1 MDYDLEAFPPSS
13 RRSRTLSWLAATSG
27 IALVL
32 IALGSTQAR
41 SASGS
46 EQVSANTPA
55 IVADQDPLTTS
66 SIMPA
71 LIPVEGTA
79 FARLPAHQSTLP
91 PSERH
96 VLILL
101 LFACFTVMAAG
112 GLSLWKRGWHEITR
126 QQQPIDHQ

>member
-27 IALVL
+27 VALVL

-46 EQVSANTPA
+46 EQVSTNTPA
-55 IVADQDPLTTS
+55 IAADQDPLTTS

-71 LIPVEGTA
+71 LTPVEVA
-79 FARLPAHQSTLP
+79 ASVRFPAHQSTLP

-101 LFACFTVMAAG
+101 LFACFTVMTAG
-112 GLSLWKRGWHEITR
+112 VLSLWKRGWREITR
-126 QQQPIDHQ
+126 QQEPVDHQ

>member
-27 IALVL
+27 VALVL

-46 EQVSANTPA
+46 EQVSTNTPA
-55 IVADQDPLTTS
+55 IAADQDPLTTS

-71 LIPVEGTA
+71 LTPVEVA
-79 FARLPAHQSTLP
+79 ASVRLPAHQSTLP

-101 LFACFTVMAAG
+101 LFACFTVMTAG
-112 GLSLWKRGWHEITR
+112 VLSLWKRGWREITR
-126 QQQPIDHQ
+126 QQEPVDYQ